1 MKDITVVYAASG
13 KKINKRLD
21 FKSETGGEAM
31 AKEDVKSI
39 KQAIEKII
47 EDVYYL

>member
-21 FKSETGGEAM
+21 FKSETGGEAGRIM
-31 AKEDVKSI
+31 KLGQILKRYCTLSDG
-39 KQAIEKII
+39 
-47 EDVYYL
+47 L